1 VKPFDPRL
9 LRYSRSSR
17 GFLILSVA
25 IAATGA
31 ALSIT
36 QAYLLANL
44 ITELFQRDRA
54 VEDMRSSISTLIAVF
69 IGKAVL
75 GFISNFAAS
84 RFSTR
89 IKSELREGLIH
100 KVIGGE
106 SDALHKLGPAELSLL
121 LSRGINNLDGYFSKF
136 LPQLFIAAIVPIT
149 VGIAVAHEDWKS
161 GAIVLFTIPLFH
173 SLEY

>member
-1 VKPFDPRL
+1 MKPFDPRL

-44 ITELFQRDRA
+44 ITELFQHDRA
-54 VEDMRSSISTLIAVF
+54 IEDMRSTISTLLAVF
-69 IGKAVL
+69 IGKAFL
-75 GFISNFAAS
+75 GYISNFSAAK
-84 RFSTR
+84 FSTR

-106 SDALHKLGPAELSLL
+106 SDALHKLGPCLL
-121 LSRGINNLDGYFSKF
+121 YTSD
-136 LPQLFIAAIVPIT
+136 AAD
-149 VGIAVAHEDWKS
+149 E
-161 GAIVLFTIPLFH
+161 
-173 SLEY
+173 